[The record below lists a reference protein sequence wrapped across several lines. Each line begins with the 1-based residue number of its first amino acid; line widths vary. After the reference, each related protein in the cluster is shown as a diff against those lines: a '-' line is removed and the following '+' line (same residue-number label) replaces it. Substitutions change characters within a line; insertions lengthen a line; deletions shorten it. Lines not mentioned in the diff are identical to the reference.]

1 MNEFERLCA
10 MLKIAYENI
19 VVLHHQAV
27 GKNWKTVHEWME
39 EIYTVVQKCGDDM
52 TEAALMLGYR
62 EMSIADAVL
71 AFQGD
76 VLTAEPRDKSETY
89 MAAQNI
95 LRTLCGM
102 IEAAKSI
109 TPPDVQSRLDEY
121 AYAFNVTANYKLER
135 AMADRD

>member
-1 MNEFERLCA
+1 

-19 VVLHHQAV
+19 VVLHHQV
-27 GKNWKTVHEWME
+27 IGRNWKTAHEWME
-39 EIYTVVQKCGDDM
+39 EIYEAVQKCGDDL
-52 TEAALMLGYR
+52 TETALMLGYR

-102 IEAAKSI
+102 IEAAKNI
-109 TPPDVQSRLDEY
+109 TPPDVQNRLDEY
-121 AYAFNVTANYKLER
+121 AYELNLTANYKLAR
-135 AMADRD
+135 ALEDRD

>member
-39 EIYTVVQKCGDDM
+39 ELYEAVQKCADDM

-76 VLTAEPRDKSETY
+76 VLTAEPRDKNETY

-102 IEAAKSI
+102 IEAAKNI